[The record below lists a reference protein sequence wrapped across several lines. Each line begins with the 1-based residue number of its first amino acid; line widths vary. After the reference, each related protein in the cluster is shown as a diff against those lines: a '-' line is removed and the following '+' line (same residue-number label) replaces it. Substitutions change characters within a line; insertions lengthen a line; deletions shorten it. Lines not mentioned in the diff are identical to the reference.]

1 MNLLRLPITVL
12 AFLGRHGT
20 LAIAVSLF
28 LGAALPFLAATFR
41 PWLDEAILLLLTLAF
56 LRIGFRALGQE
67 FRTPLPVV
75 WAVALALILIPFAA
89 LGIGR
94 WIGLDASHPDLFLAL
109 FIALAVPPVTAVPI
123 FAGLLRLPGPI
134 ALAFLILA
142 MVVTPFAATLHV
154 HLFFEEGAL
163 PFDGLEIGLRL
174 AGFLFGSAALAAV
187 IQRLVG
193 MQCLNTWRA
202 PLDGLNVI
210 AMFVFAVAVMDGFG
224 PALISTPGLVLGLLV
239 ATFLLAL
246 GQMVLMR
253 AALWFID
260 GAKATSIAM
269 ATGLRN
275 MGLMVAALG
284 MAIPDTTWLWFAVGQ
299 FPIFMMPWIVERI
312 RAVRNAPE
320 NPPA

>member
-41 PWLDEAILLLLTLAF
+41 PWLDEAILLLLTLAY
-56 LRIGFRALGQE
+56 LRLGFRALGQE

-142 MVVTPFAATLHV
+142 MVVTP
-154 HLFFEEGAL
+154 
-163 PFDGLEIGLRL
+163 LRPPCMSICSLRRVPCPLTAWKSASDWQVFCLDRQPWRPSFSVSL
-174 AGFLFGSAALAAV
+174 ACNA
-187 IQRLVG
+187 
-193 MQCLNTWRA
+193 
-202 PLDGLNVI
+202 
-210 AMFVFAVAVMDGFG
+210 
-224 PALISTPGLVLGLLV
+224 STPGAHPWTGSMSSPCSSSLLRSWMASGL
-239 ATFLLAL
+239 
-246 GQMVLMR
+246 
-253 AALWFID
+253 
-260 GAKATSIAM
+260 
-269 ATGLRN
+269 
-275 MGLMVAALG
+275 
-284 MAIPDTTWLWFAVGQ
+284 P
-299 FPIFMMPWIVERI
+299 
-312 RAVRNAPE
+312 
-320 NPPA
+320 